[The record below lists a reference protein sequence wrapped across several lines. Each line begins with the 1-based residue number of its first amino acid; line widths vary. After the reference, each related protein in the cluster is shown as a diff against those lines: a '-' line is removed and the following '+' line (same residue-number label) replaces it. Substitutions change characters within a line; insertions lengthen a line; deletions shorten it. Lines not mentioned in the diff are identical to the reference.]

1 MTYGIKTNRLGIIC
15 WCSAEIG
22 ELTYPGTE
30 VGNILNFNSLQT
42 IIAGYDLP
50 PSDHTCCANQ
60 DQRSD
65 LSHSFPMIY
74 HLLKRLDK
82 PDLLGEQSVI

>member
-1 MTYGIKTNRLGIIC
+1 MTYGIKTNWLGIIC

-50 PSDHTCCANQ
+50 HPTILVANQ

-65 LSHSFPMIY
+65 GSIPFL
-74 HLLKRLDK
+74 
-82 PDLLGEQSVI
+82 